1 MFFGFSSPPSHPH
14 HFSNGPCLIHLV
26 VLVPSVMYC
35 DIRMLVVFFSAVYCD
50 LALKKMLSL
59 SATVKFSSYFRFV
72 NNVKSDA
79 SSFIPWSRAVHQ
91 AMEQCFVGAL
101 LQFGFRIHSP
111 CRTASQIS
119 RDSPFRLKNIVNNQR
134 KSAREGCLPEKFPS
148 LLACQILP
156 CSSSGQTPTV
166 LQVLN
171 EYLQL
176 LHRRTPDSLSLR
188 SSQPSPLSQASYEA
202 SLAAKGASLQQTKA
216 SSIYCTPHDFGSMI
230 TPLALTGSSQPSSG
244 SVPTQGSVQG
254 SHTPASRKSDHA
266 FPGKIGSGS
275 KWIVNHPKCF
285 QMKNICLHL
294 V

>member
-1 MFFGFSSPPSHPH
+1 
-14 HFSNGPCLIHLV
+14 
-26 VLVPSVMYC
+26 
-35 DIRMLVVFFSAVYCD
+35 MLR
-50 LALKKMLSL
+50 L
-59 SATVKFSSYFRFV
+59 SAIMIVTLSSCFRFV
-72 NNVKSDA
+72 NSVKSDA
-79 SSFIPWSRAVHQ
+79 CSFIPWSRAVHQ

-119 RDSPFRLKNIVNNQR
+119 RDSPFRLRNILNNQH
-134 KSAREGCLPEKFPS
+134 KSARAGCLPETFPS

-156 CSSSGQTPTV
+156 CSSSDQSPTV
-166 LQVLN
+166 FQILN

-176 LHRRTPDSLSLR
+176 LHRRTPESLCLK

-202 SLAAKGASLQQTKA
+202 FLAARRASLQQTRA

-230 TPLALTGSSQPSSG
+230 KPLALTGSTQPSSG

-254 SHTPASRKSDHA
+254 LHTQGRRKSDHA
-266 FPGKIGSGS
+266 FPGKIGSGT
-275 KWIVNHPKCF
+275 KWIVNHPKSF
-285 QMKNICLHL
+285 QVKNIFLHL